1 MSWLVMFAPALAA
14 TPLDIPQQ
22 DSTDAEASEETA
34 AAPGARK
41 RAALMEVNLRA
52 RYLAVPDVL
61 LDLGSYNGDD
71 VHETTG
77 AIHPERPKVRAAAA
91 GIEFAIRKDNAN
103 GIFYFEY
110 MPALVEDGYWDD
122 RESDQD
128 NFSDGDY
135 VTMADLALINLGAN
149 YAYEVRPVPFWSF
162 FAGAGLGLAI
172 KRGEIVHWDRVD
184 ANGNPVGESEV
195 LDTPP
200 VLPILDINVGM
211 RFHFADRANLRVE
224 AGFHNMFYVGAAA
237 GVVF

>member
-1 MSWLVMFAPALAA
+1 MCWLILIAPALAF
-14 TPLDIPQQ
+14 TPLDIPGQETGEPGE
-22 DSTDAEASEETA
+22 SEATAEPT
-34 AAPGARK
+34 PKTR

-52 RYLAVPDVL
+52 RYLAVPDVV
-61 LDLGSYNGDD
+61 LDIGSYNGDD

-77 AIHPERPKVRAAAA
+77 AIHTDRPKVRAAAA
-91 GIEFAIRKDNAN
+91 GVEFGIRKDNAN

-122 RESDQD
+122 RESDHD
-128 NFSDGDY
+128 NFTDGDY
-135 VTMADLALINLGAN
+135 VTMNGLALINLGAN

-162 FAGAGLGLAI
+162 YAGAGLGLAI

-184 ANGNPVGESEV
+184 ANGNPVGESKV

-200 VLPILDINVGM
+200 VLPILDINAGM
-211 RFHFADRANLRVE
+211 RFHFADRANLRIE
-224 AGFHNMFYVGAAA
+224 AGLHNMLYVGAAA